1 MCPMCNYGP
10 KMFGSSP
17 FEFEIIHR
25 GTKVGLRFDPD
36 SKCNE
41 NKEAFIGNNF
51 I

>member
-1 MCPMCNYGP
+1 
-10 KMFGSSP
+10 MFGSSY
-17 FEFEIIHR
+17 FEFEITQK
-25 GTKVGLRFDPD
+25 GSKEGQKFDPD